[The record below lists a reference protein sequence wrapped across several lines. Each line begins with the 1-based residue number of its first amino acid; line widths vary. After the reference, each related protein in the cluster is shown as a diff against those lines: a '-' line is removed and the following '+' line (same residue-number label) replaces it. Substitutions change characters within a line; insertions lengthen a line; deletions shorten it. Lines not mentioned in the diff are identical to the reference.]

1 MESEYFIPT
10 DPDQITREKNKAKE
24 FRRSQWWKRKRA
36 SGQCHYCQ
44 GSFPPRDLT
53 MDHVV
58 PLSRG
63 GLTTK
68 SNLVPCCKT
77 CNNQK
82 RELLPLEWEEHLE
95 RLRQESSP

>member
-1 MESEYFIPT
+1 
-10 DPDQITREKNKAKE
+10 
-24 FRRSQWWKRKRA
+24 
-36 SGQCHYCQ
+36 
-44 GSFPPRDLT
+44 

-82 RELLPLEWEEHLE
+82 RELLPLEWEEYLE
-95 RLRQESSP
+95 HLRQESSP